1 MRIIKNSLA
10 SIIML
15 LAINLT
21 GYAANGVKI
30 TSNTKNLNNGNV
42 SVTNIY
48 LTSDKV
54 LVENKGGSD
63 NGTFMFNAAK
73 EEFSYI
79 DHNKK
84 QYYFFDK
91 PALDELKTQVKTMVM
106 MMKQFASPEQR
117 EKLDKMLNPNGTGGT
132 EFKATGKTTK
142 INKWSTKQYEGTAD
156 GNKITEMYIADFS
169 TVKLSKN
176 DFKAMQSLVTY
187 FKVNLSEIVAL
198 LPAGGSFSQIGFDDS
213 SPIFK
218 EGIPVKTISFKNG
231 TADNENLVKSV
242 SKENLKDS
250 IFEIPAGYTR
260 QQLKMDGNFGR

>member
-1 MRIIKNSLA
+1 MNILKNSIASLIILA
-10 SIIML
+10 TFTIQ
-15 LAINLT
+15 A
-21 GYAANGVKI
+21 YATDGVKI
-30 TSNTKNLNNGNV
+30 TSNTKNLSSGKV
-42 SVTNIY
+42 STTNIY
-48 LTSDKV
+48 MTSDKV

-63 NGTFMFNAAK
+63 NSTFMFNATK

-84 QYYFFDK
+84 EYYFFDK
-91 PALDELKTQVKTMVM
+91 PALDELKKQVQTMVM
-106 MMKQFASPEQR
+106 MMKQFASPEQKK
-117 EKLDKMLNPNGTGGT
+117 KLDEMLNPNGEGGT
-132 EFKATGKTTK
+132 EFKATGKKSK
-142 INKWSTKQYEGTAD
+142 INKWATMQYEGTAE
-156 GNKITEMYIADFS
+156 GKKITEMYIADFS
-169 TVKLSKN
+169 TVKLKKN
-176 DFKAMQSLVTY
+176 DFKAMESLVTY

-231 TADNENLVKSV
+231 SADNENLVKNV